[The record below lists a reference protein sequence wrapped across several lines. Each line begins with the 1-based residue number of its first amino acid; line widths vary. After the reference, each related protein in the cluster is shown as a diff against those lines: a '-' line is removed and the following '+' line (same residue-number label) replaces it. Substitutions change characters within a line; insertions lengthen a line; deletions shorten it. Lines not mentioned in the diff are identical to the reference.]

1 MPLNLELVDLLEE
14 STERRQTVD
23 DGLVKAQSN
32 HKHLPESLLK
42 SLKRQALCQIC
53 FFGQDIEVYF

>member
-1 MPLNLELVDLLEE
+1 MPLNSELVDLIEDC
-14 STERRQTVD
+14 TEHRQTVD

-32 HKHLPESLLK
+32 HKQLTESLLK

-53 FFGQDIEVYF
+53 FFGQDI